1 MSERSKVWSWAL
13 YDWANSA
20 FATVVMAGFFPI
32 FFRQYWAAG
41 RDGSETT
48 FLLGAANSAASL
60 LIVVSAPL
68 LGAIADQG
76 FGKKRFLGAFAILG
90 IGASGT
96 LFFIGEGQWLPALSC
111 YAVAVVGFSGSM
123 VFYDA
128 LLVNVAPESKWDRV
142 SAFGY
147 ALGYLG
153 GGALFAFNVLMTLK
167 PHWFG
172 LADAAEAIR
181 YAFLM
186 VAGWWMLFSIP
197 LFLNIKEPVTAVD
210 PRAGSRVL
218 DGFRELAVTFAH
230 LRRYRHA
237 FTFLLAYW
245 LYIDGVDTIVRMAVD
260 YGLALGIGANDLI
273 SALLITQ
280 FVGFP
285 AAVAFG
291 RLGEGFG
298 PKRGIF
304 LAIAVYLGVI
314 LWAYQMQSPWEF
326 YVLAAVIGLVQGGIQ
341 ALSRSFY
348 ARLIPQH
355 RATQFFGFY
364 NMLGKFAAV
373 VGPLLMGWTAV
384 LTGDARLSIL
394 AVGALFIGG
403 AILLSLVDAQEGRR
417 MAGVQSGP
425 TEGG

>member
-20 FATVVMAGFFPI
+20 FATVIMAGFFPI
-32 FFRQYWAAG
+32 FFREFWAVG
-41 RDGSETT
+41 RASTETT
-48 FLLGAANSAASL
+48 FLLGAANSGASL
-60 LIVVSAPL
+60 LIVVAAPI

-76 FGKKRFLGAFAILG
+76 FGKKRFLGAFALLG

-96 LFFIGEGQWLPALSC
+96 LFFIGEGHWLPALLC
-111 YAVAVVGFSGSM
+111 YATALIGFSGSI

-128 LLVNVAPESKWDRV
+128 MLVDVAPESKWDRV

-172 LADAAEAIR
+172 LADAAEAVR

-186 VAGWWMLFSIP
+186 VACWWMLFSIP
-197 LFLNIKEPVTAVD
+197 LFLNIREPDAVTTRPAS
-210 PRAGSRVL
+210 SRVL
-218 DGFRELAVTFAH
+218 SGFRELASTFGH

-237 FTFLLAYW
+237 FVFLGAYW

-273 SALLITQ
+273 AALLITQ

-285 AAVAFG
+285 AAVVFG
-291 RLGEGFG
+291 RLGERFG

-304 LAIAVYLGVI
+304 LAIAVYFGVI
-314 LWAYQMQSPWEF
+314 LWAYRMASPWEF
-326 YVLAAVIGLVQGGIQ
+326 YLMAGVIGLVQGGIQ

-373 VGPLLMGWTAV
+373 IGPVLMGWTAV
-384 LTGDARLSIL
+384 LTGDARASIL
-394 AVGALFIGG
+394 SVAVLFFGGAL
-403 AILLSLVDAQEGRR
+403 LLALVDPQEGQR
-417 MAGVQSGP
+417 MARDA
-425 TEGG
+425 ERKRAD